1 MDSAGR
7 SRRLKAALVL
17 SLLLCIMQ
25 HAHASP
31 SWMFGGLVQTLNTG
45 GSITLNSPS
54 AMVVDPAGDVFV
66 ADTGN
71 HQIVEVNAYGAP
83 SVLTINGLSPALVSP
98 TGIAIDG
105 SGNLYITDADPSNS
119 RVVKVTSSGTGSVI
133 STGAVTLS
141 SPKGV
146 ALDQSGDIFIADT
159 GHNQIVEV
167 PSGGTASVLTITGL
181 TSPTTLNTPMGLAVD
196 TAGNLYIADSVNN
209 RVVMVATGGTVGSVV
224 STGELDPALITPSS
238 VAVDRAGNIYIAST
252 GSNNIAEVDTSHT
265 GTWLFTSSL
274 YMETFSLSGPLGVAL
289 DVFGTV
295 YVADS
300 GAGAGHDR
308 VLIVDR
314 ATYWPSDTSSL
325 NGSAVGFGHVQLGA
339 LHWSDSDAALCPG
352 GKFQYDDAFQG
363 VHLRRAESRFYC
375 GDGRQYQ
382 LQQYERLPRL
392 HHRGSVSAHGSR
404 SAARRCGAL

>member
-71 HQIVEVNAYGAP
+71 HQIVEVNAYGAA

-159 GHNQIVEV
+159 GDNRIVEV
-167 PSGGTASVLTITGL
+167 PSGGSAAVLTITGL
-181 TSPTTLNTPMGLAVD
+181 TSPASLNTPRGLAVD

-209 RVVMVATGGTVGSVV
+209 RVVKVLAGGTVGSVV

-252 GSNNIAEVDTSHT
+252 GSNNIAEVDTSGT
-265 GTWLFTSSL
+265 GTWLFYGSL
-274 YMETFSLSGPLGVAL
+274 YLETEGFQPSGPLGVAL

-300 GAGAGHDR
+300 GATAGHSR
-308 VLIVDR
+308 ILIVDR

-339 LHWSDSDAALCPG
+339 LHWSDSDAALCPR

-363 VHLRRAESRFYC
+363 VHLRRAE
-375 GDGRQYQ
+375 
-382 LQQYERLPRL
+382 
-392 HHRGSVSAHGSR
+392 
-404 SAARRCGAL
+404 